1 MWSYL
6 TLCGV
11 DARAVV
17 AAEGVKVS
25 WCQCEWWRV
34 NRLHS
39 DAATAAAAAPPPRT
53 FRGFSAQRLQPQLM
67 SNIFTGFK
75 IFLRCQYLALQ
86 CRQRCCLL
94 TGVLE
99 AGDGRGQGG
108 GWWWRG
114 GAAARPRGGGS
125 NVSRFHRSHSEHST
139 SLTLHHHHP
148 QQRISEIIRE
158 HSAIMS
164 KPSEH

>member
-39 DAATAAAAAPPPRT
+39 DAATAAAAAPPPHT

-94 TGVLE
+94 TGGWRWMAEVRAVDGGGGVVQQPGPALE
-99 AGDGRGQGG
+99 ALMSLDSI
-108 GWWWRG
+108 
-114 GAAARPRGGGS
+114 AVTP
-125 NVSRFHRSHSEHST
+125 ST
-139 SLTLHHHHP
+139 APASPCTITILSSGYL
-148 QQRISEIIRE
+148 
-158 HSAIMS
+158 
-164 KPSEH
+164 K